1 MVTKMIT
8 DLQMC
13 HFRVTE
19 ILFYFRYGK
28 KTGLN
33 CKSDSCT
40 FSLSFQYSVS
50 LLEAIVTAD

>member
-1 MVTKMIT
+1 MIT